1 MCAYVTGAVQAT
13 WAGVVAM
20 QLAVVPGPELSSAV
34 SADEYSSGEAA
45 GEKAEQNDDD
55 NIKSQEV
62 GDVFRT
68 FLFRYFKY

>member
-13 WAGVVAM
+13 WASVAAM
-20 QLAVVPGPELSSAV
+20 RPTVVPGPEPSSAV
-34 SADEYSSGEAA
+34 SADEYSGEAA
-45 GEKAEQNDDD
+45 GEKMEQNDDD

-62 GDVFRT
+62 GDVFRF